1 MYIRFSTKL
10 DMFAMFIIQDGHFNW
25 KLRYATVK
33 TFYGSDVG
41 FSWMGGH
48 CVISRV
54 GKTFKINR
62 GIQKALSRDAISDD
76 SVLSLRS
83 SRVLCDEQRHQGY
96 RYRRIPRLNFSKHKP
111 KLGYLVKV

>member
-10 DMFAMFIIQDGHFNW
+10 DMFAMFIIQDGHFSW

-33 TFYGSDVG
+33 TFYGSDFG
-41 FSWMGGH
+41 FSWMGVH

-76 SVLSLRS
+76 CLFSLRG
-83 SRVLCDEQRHQGY
+83 SRVFCDEQGHQGY
-96 RYRRIPRLNFSKHKP
+96 RYRSIPRLNFSKHKP
-111 KLGYLVKV
+111 QLGYLVEV